1 MAAHDSESGG
11 EIPEDPAQPT
21 GSVPEQ
27 PAAEPTP
34 TRVLPSDYVI
44 VADAEKVVP
53 RNDRFAAG
61 NRESTGS
68 IRQVKPDSLN
78 GTDYVVVAPGAAKP
92 ATPATPTGATSTVSM
107 PAATPAAT
115 APTAAT
121 PAAAAP
127 TTPLPASG
135 AHAAA
140 TAQPATEVIPERR
153 ETPAGA
159 SSAPQVVYVEKPLP
173 PKKQNNRGFGVLIT
187 FVATILFAVVF
198 ALAILVI
205 FRIIT
210 NQASLTFLA
219 NPGYWVP
226 VIFFF
231 VGLVIVVLVVNRG
244 GWWAY
249 IIGSLF
255 VGIFA
260 YVGSA
265 AVVTL
270 YAIYANSADTT
281 IFDSL
286 ASPFAIA
293 GAVLAREVALWAG
306 VLIGRRG
313 RTIKARNLEAREAFD
328 REQEEAAPAR

>member
-1 MAAHDSESGG
+1 MAAHDSETGG
-11 EIPEDPAQPT
+11 EIPENPAQPT
-21 GSVPEQ
+21 DSTPEQ
-27 PAAEPTP
+27 PVAEPTP

-44 VADAEKVVP
+44 VADADKVVP

-61 NRESTGS
+61 EREATGS
-68 IRQVKPDSLN
+68 IRQVKPDSLK
-78 GTDYVVVAPGAAKP
+78 GTDYVVVAPGADKP
-92 ATPATPTGATSTVSM
+92 ETPATSTGATSTVAM
-107 PAATPAAT
+107 PTAGTPAAS
-115 APTAAT
+115 T

-140 TAQPATEVIPERR
+140 AAQPATEVIPERR
-153 ETPAGA
+153 ETPAA
-159 SSAPQVVYVEKPLP
+159 TSSAPQVVYVEKALP

-198 ALAILVI
+198 ALAILII

-231 VGLVIVVLVVNRG
+231 VGLVLVVLIVNRG

-255 VGIFA
+255 VGLFA

-270 YAIYANSADTT
+270 YSIYANSADTT

-293 GAVLAREVALWAG
+293 GAVLAREVSLWAG

-313 RTIKARNLEAREAFD
+313 RTIKARNVEAREAFD
-328 REQEEAAPAR
+328 REQAEAAPTR